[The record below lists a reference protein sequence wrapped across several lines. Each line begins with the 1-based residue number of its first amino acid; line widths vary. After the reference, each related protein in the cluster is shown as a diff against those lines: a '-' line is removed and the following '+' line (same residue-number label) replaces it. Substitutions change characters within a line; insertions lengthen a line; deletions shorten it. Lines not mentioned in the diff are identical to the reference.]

1 MRQSI
6 TAIYEDGV
14 LKPLSPLDLRE
25 RQEVR
30 LEVVSDDPAEPV
42 EAALRLLQAARQLT
56 RPSGTTGASQ
66 MTKDEIKTLAEK
78 LGQVPGRPL
87 SEIIIEDRGEL

>member
-1 MRQSI
+1 MRQII

-56 RPSGTTGASQ
+56 RPSGTAGASR
-66 MTKDEIKTLAEK
+66 MTEAEIKTLAEK